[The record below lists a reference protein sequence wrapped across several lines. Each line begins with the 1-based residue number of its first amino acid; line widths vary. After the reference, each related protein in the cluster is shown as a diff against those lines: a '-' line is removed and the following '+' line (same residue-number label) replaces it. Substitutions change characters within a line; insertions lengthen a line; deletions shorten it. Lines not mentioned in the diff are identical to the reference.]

1 MLVNKV
7 RMIGEIDLMEPNG
20 GVAPLEPALVGRL
33 EELAGQAQEREI
45 RITNLEIEQQ
55 TRFSELAELTRRL
68 ITAEAELERTQ
79 NRLAE
84 EIAQREKLLQSA
96 SWRVTAPL
104 RRLKGMLRRG

>member
-1 MLVNKV
+1 MF
-7 RMIGEIDLMEPNG
+7 GEIGLMEPNG
-20 GVAPLEPALVGRL
+20 EVTPLKPALVGRL
-33 EELAGQAQEREI
+33 KELAGQAQEREI
-45 RITNLEIEQQ
+45 RISNLEIEQQ
-55 TRFSELAELTRRL
+55 ARFSELAELTRRL

-84 EIAQREKLLQSA
+84 EIAQREKLLRSA